1 MGLALLATIWL
12 ISFVSR
18 DFFIAKT
25 WWLAAGAAA
34 VGIDRQFTVTYILM
48 ATVFVLAPYA
58 LARLSGVPQ
67 SGSGAKATLI
77 ESERMYLRDLDERHE
92 VVGN

>member
-12 ISFVSR
+12 SSFVSS
-18 DFFIAKT
+18 DFFIAKN

-34 VGIDRQFTVTYILM
+34 AGIRQFTVTYMLM
-48 ATVFVLAPYA
+48 ATVFVLAPYG
-58 LARLSGVPQ
+58 LARLSGVPR

-77 ESERMYLRDLDERHE
+77 ESERMYLRDLDERHD